1 MQFLLVVEHMRSDE
15 PSEHVDQTMVPWALN
30 ESRLRKH
37 FRGEEAYPKM
47 IKIRVYVIRAINVH
61 LVKGMT
67 VANPYLVFSV
77 GKTKVRLSNPALLM
91 LAYDRG
97 IPWRSLFRGS

>member
-1 MQFLLVVEHMRSDE
+1 M
-15 PSEHVDQTMVPWALN
+15 PWALN

-77 GKTKVRLSNPALLM
+77 GKTKVRLQRIALGDSYSEE
-91 LAYDRG
+91 AV
-97 IPWRSLFRGS
+97 